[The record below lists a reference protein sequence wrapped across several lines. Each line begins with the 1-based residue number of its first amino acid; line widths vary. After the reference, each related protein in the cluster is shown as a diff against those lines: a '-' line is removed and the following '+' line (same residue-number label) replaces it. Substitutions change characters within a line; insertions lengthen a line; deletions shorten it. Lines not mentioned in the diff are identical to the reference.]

1 MMHLL
6 SALFLAIAS
15 SGDSFVVGISY
26 GIKKVRINLLNN
38 ILVAVISGLGTILSM
53 LFGKLIMSFISDYY
67 ANMLGSCVLIAL
79 GIYMLISSLR
89 NKPCIS
95 NDYHKDPKH
104 YNGYR
109 LLLDNPDL
117 LDINNSKNIELN
129 EAVSLGFV
137 LCLNNIGL
145 GIGASIAGLNPI
157 LTSILTVIASMIF
170 VPFGC
175 FIGGKLIKNKTSRY
189 TDIFAAILII
199 ILGIYELF
207 L

>member
-53 LFGKLIMSFISDYY
+53 LFGKLIMNFISAYY

-79 GIYMLISSLR
+79 GIYMLI
-89 NKPCIS
+89 IS
-95 NDYHKDPKH
+95 FRDKSNIYKRDPNH

-109 LLLDNPDL
+109 VLLDNPDL

-157 LTSILTVIASMIF
+157 LTSVFTVIASVIF
-170 VPFGC
+170 VPLGC
-175 FIGGKLIKNKTSRY
+175 FIGDNLVKNKTARY
-189 TDIFAAILII
+189 TDIFAALLII
-199 ILGIYELF
+199 ILGIYEMF

>member
-26 GIKKVRINLLNN
+26 GIKKVRVNLLNN

-53 LFGKLIMSFISDYY
+53 LFGKLITNLISDYY
-67 ANMLGSCVLIAL
+67 TNMLGSCVLIAL
-79 GIYMLISSLR
+79 GIYMLISSFR
-89 NKPCIS
+89 DKS
-95 NDYHKDPKH
+95 NNCKGDPTH

-117 LDINNSKNIELN
+117 LDINNSKNIEIN

-157 LTSILTVIASMIF
+157 LTSVLTVIASIIF
-170 VPFGC
+170 VPLGC
-175 FIGGKLIKNKTSRY
+175 FIGQKLVKNKTSRY
-189 TDIFAAILII
+189 TDIFAAFLII
-199 ILGIYELF
+199 VLGIYEMF